1 MKAAEIAIRRPI
13 TTIMIY
19 VALALVGLI
28 SLRLLPLEKFP
39 DIEFPGIF
47 IQIPF
52 EASTPEEVEQVITR
66 PVEEALATLS
76 GVKRMRS
83 WSRENGAELFLEFGW
98 EQEVSA
104 KGIEARAKVDAIR
117 GSLPADLERILVFTG
132 STGDQPIMN
141 LRISADRDLS
151 DAYEL
156 LDRLVK
162 RRVERVDGVSR
173 VELYGVNP
181 REIRILLSA
190 DRIAAHGLD
199 LFQLRELLQKSNF
212 SVSAG
217 RLTDGS
223 QRLNVR
229 PIGEF
234 RSVDEVRN
242 IIVDGANLR
251 LRDVADIELRQ
262 PDRFDGRHLDRKYA
276 IGLDVYKQ
284 PGANLVD
291 VARRVTAEVE
301 RATDHPQMAGI
312 QMFELESAADGVTSS
327 LSDLLKA
334 GALGAL
340 LAFVV
345 LYLFLRNLTT
355 TGIVVLAVPISVL
368 ITLGAM
374 YFLGISLNV
383 MSMMGLILAVGM
395 LVDNGVVVTESIFR
409 YRAMMPDEPLK
420 ATLAGVREVWLA
432 VIAGTLTSIIVFV
445 PIVFGAKVDI
455 TVFLTHVAIAICA
468 ALIASLLIAQTLI
481 PMLASRIRAPK
492 PRSATSVLERFT
504 DRYVRT
510 IAWTLSRPRNRWL
523 TAGAMVLVIGSA
535 ALPVTQMTFDMFP
548 QEAGR
553 KLLLEYHIEGK
564 HPVAQTEAAVDRIEE
579 YLYANRE
586 AFDIRNVYSYY
597 AEERAQSTL
606 LLVPEDEAS
615 VKTSEVIERVMENL
629 PEIVIGKPSFKFD
642 QQGGSEGFSIQVT
655 GESTQVLKKLSRE
668 VVRLLESVDGLTD
681 VRPEGGTSDVEIQV
695 QVDRQRAALLGL
707 DPETVARAVSV
718 ALRGEKLRDFRG
730 EDGEVD
736 VRLAFRASDRQSLEQ
751 LSDLPLYTVE
761 GERVPL
767 GSVASLEVVSGLQEI
782 QRLDRK
788 TAAVVTANL
797 DDTSKEEVQPD
808 VERLLNA
815 YSFPP
820 GYGWK
825 FGRGFEQ
832 ADETQQIMVQ
842 NILLGVALIFLV
854 MAALFESTTY
864 PLCIITSIAFSFI
877 GVFWF
882 FFLTGTTFSFMA
894 MIGLMILIGVVVNN
908 GIVLV
913 DHINN
918 LRREGMPRNEA
929 VIQGGR
935 DRLRPILMTV
945 ATTIVGLIPLAVS
958 STKVG
963 GDSIGWPP
971 YFPMARAIIGGL
983 AFSTVTSLL
992 LVPFIYV
999 LLDDLQ
1005 RWGRK
1010 VMATARRDTPA
1021 AAPGL

>member
-1 MKAAEIAIRRPI
+1 MKATEIAVRRPV
-13 TTIMIY
+13 TTVMIY

-47 IQIPF
+47 IQIPY
-52 EASTPEEVEQVITR
+52 EASTPEEVERAITR

-83 WSRENGAELFLEFGW
+83 WSRENGAEMFLEFGW

-117 GSLPADLERILVFTG
+117 DSLPPDIERILVFTG

-151 DAYEL
+151 DAYDL

-173 VELYGVNP
+173 VELYGVDP
-181 REIRILLSA
+181 REIRILLNA
-190 DRIAAHGLD
+190 DRVAAHGLD
-199 LFQLRELLQKSNF
+199 LFELRELLQKSNF

-217 RLTDGS
+217 RITDGS

-234 RSVDEVRN
+234 RSIDEVRN

-251 LRDVADIELRQ
+251 LRDVADVEMRMPEQLR
-262 PDRFDGRHLDRKYA
+262 GRHLDRKYA

-291 VARRVTAEVE
+291 VARRVTAEIE
-301 RATDHPQMAGI
+301 RATDHPQMTGI
-312 QMFELESAADGVTSS
+312 QLFELESAADGVTSS

-334 GALGAL
+334 GAIGAL
-340 LAFVV
+340 LAFVI

-355 TGIVVLAVPISVL
+355 TGIVVLAVPFSVL

-374 YFLGISLNV
+374 YFLDISLNV

-409 YRAMMPDEPLK
+409 YRSMMPDKPFE

-455 TVFLTHVAIAICA
+455 TVFLTHVAIAICV
-468 ALIASLLIAQTLI
+468 ALTASLFIAQTLI
-481 PMLASRIRAPK
+481 PMLAARVPAPK
-492 PRSATSVLERFT
+492 PRPATSALGRLT
-504 DRYVRT
+504 DRYAST
-510 IAWTLSRPRNRWL
+510 IGWTLARTRNRWI
-523 TAGAMVLVIGSA
+523 TAGIMVLVVASA
-535 ALPVTQMTFDMFP
+535 AIPVTQMTFDMFP

-564 HPVAQTEAAVDRIEE
+564 HPVTRTEETVNIIEE
-579 YLYANRE
+579 YLYANQE
-586 AFDIRNVYSYY
+586 TFDIRNVYSYY
-597 AEERAQSTL
+597 DEQRAQSTL
-606 LLVPEDEAS
+606 LLTPEDEATVS
-615 VKTSEVIERVMENL
+615 TSGVIERVMENL
-629 PEIVIGKPSFKFD
+629 PEIIIGSPSFKFD
-642 QQGGSEGFSIQVT
+642 QQAGSEGFSIQIT
-655 GESTQVLKKLSRE
+655 GESTQVLKSLSRE
-668 VVRLLESVDGLTD
+668 VIRLLETVDGLED
-681 VRPEGGTSDVEIQV
+681 VRPEGGSSDLEIQV
-695 QVDRQRAALLGL
+695 RVDRQRAALLGL
-707 DPETVARAVSV
+707 DPESVARAVSV
-718 ALRGEKLRDFRG
+718 ALRGERLRDFRG
-730 EDGEVD
+730 RDGEID
-736 VRLAFRASDRQSLEQ
+736 VRLAFRDSDRQSIEQ
-751 LSDLPLYTVE
+751 LSDLPLYTAS
-761 GERVPL
+761 GERIRL
-767 GSVASLEVVSGLQEI
+767 GSVAELDIVSGLQEI
-782 QRLDRK
+782 QRLDRQ
-788 TAAVVTANL
+788 TASVITANL
-797 DDTSKEEVQPD
+797 NEVSKEDLQPEI
-808 VERLLNA
+808 ERLLDA

-842 NILLGVALIFLV
+842 NILLGIALIFIV
-854 MAALFESTTY
+854 MAALFESTVY

-882 FFLTGTTFSFMA
+882 FFITGTTFSFMA

-913 DHINN
+913 DHLNN

-929 VIQGGR
+929 VIQAGR

-963 GDSIGWPP
+963 GDSIGWPA

-1005 RWGRK
+1005 KWGRK
-1010 VMATARRDTPA
+1010 VMATARGAPA
-1021 AAPGL
+1021 PAPES

>member
-1 MKAAEIAIRRPI
+1 MKATELAIRRPI

-19 VALALVGLI
+19 VALAVVGLI

-117 GSLPADLERILVFTG
+117 DSLPADLERILVFTG

-151 DAYEL
+151 DAYDL

-234 RSVDEVRN
+234 RSIDEVRD

-251 LRDVADIELRQ
+251 LRDVADVELRQ

-284 PGANLVD
+284 PGANLVE

-312 QMFELESAADGVTSS
+312 QLFELESAADGVTSS
-327 LSDLLKA
+327 LSELLKA
-334 GALGAL
+334 GALGAS
-340 LAFVV
+340 LAFIV
-345 LYLFLRNLTT
+345 LFLFLRNLTT
-355 TGIVVLAVPISVL
+355 TGIVVLAVPFSVL

-409 YRAMMPDEPLK
+409 YRTMMPDQPHK

-445 PIVFGAKVDI
+445 PVVFGAKVDI
-455 TVFLTHVAIAICA
+455 TVFLTHVAIAICV
-468 ALIASLLIAQTLI
+468 ALTASLLIAQTLI
-481 PMLASRIRAPK
+481 PMLAARIRAPA
-492 PRSATSVLERFT
+492 PRPAASVLGRFT
-504 DRYVRT
+504 ERYVRT
-510 IAWTLSRPRNRWL
+510 ITWTLARPRNRWL
-523 TAGAMVLVIGSA
+523 TAGAMLLVVASA
-535 ALPVTQMTFDMFP
+535 ILPIKLMTFDMFP

-564 HPVAQTEAAVDRIEE
+564 HPVDRTEAAVDLIED

-606 LLVPEDEAS
+606 LLVPEEEAT
-615 VKTSEVIERVMENL
+615 VKTSEIIERVMQNL
-629 PEIVIGKPSFKFD
+629 PEIVIGNPSFKFD

-655 GESTQVLKKLSRE
+655 GESTEVLKQLSRE
-668 VVRLLESVDGLTD
+668 VVRLLESVEGLAD
-681 VRPEGGTSDVEIQV
+681 VRPEGGTSDMEIQV
-695 QVDRQRAALLGL
+695 QVDRKRAALLGL

-751 LSDLPLYTVE
+751 LSDLPLYTAD

-767 GSVASLEVVSGLQEI
+767 GSVARLEIVSGLQEI

-788 TAAVVTANL
+788 TAAVVIANL
-797 DDTSKEEVQPD
+797 NDTSKEEVQPE

-918 LRREGMPRNEA
+918 LRRGGMPRNEA
-929 VIQGGR
+929 VVQGGR

-958 STKVG
+958 TTKVG
-963 GDSIGWPP
+963 GDSIGWPA

-1021 AAPGL
+1021 AASGL